1 MTTNPD
7 LSLLDG
13 LQFRE
18 ASIEA
23 VEQDAEKREILMR
36 AVPYGVETQ
45 LASNLFEEF
54 APKAFERAAADP
66 SRVKLWLGH
75 SDAGGKI
82 VGQAIEVRDESD
94 GVWIRA
100 KVSQT
105 SSGDELLTLA
115 RDKVL
120 DEASIEFNAVM
131 GALETRRKGENLHVR
146 HKRGVLRGVALVPHG
161 AYGRNALVASVREQR
176 EQEVEQRRIA
186 AIEALRALNH

>member
-1 MTTNPD
+1 MTSPD
-7 LSLLDG
+7 LSILEG
-13 LQFRE
+13 PQYRE
-18 ASIEA
+18 AQIEA
-23 VEQDAEKREILMR
+23 VEDDAEKREILMR

-45 LASNLFEEF
+45 LTSNLFEEF
-54 APKAFERAAADP
+54 APKAFERATSDP

-100 KVSQT
+100 RVSRT
-105 SSGDELLTLA
+105 TAGDELLTLA

-120 DEASIEFNAVM
+120 DEASIEFHAVL

-161 AYGRNALVASVREQR
+161 AYGRNALVTSVREQR
-176 EQEVEQRRIA
+176 EQEVEKRRMA